1 MSNPVDCSMTDVC
14 FDDVIIFDQAPPHFT
29 LTLEVYSCLLTNDF
43 SMASTPRKLR
53 NSLHSSISRTV
64 GRRLANSARQEPDA
78 EGPPMRP
85 EASLMLTAADSQ
97 ADVAT
102 YELTGL
108 VKEGRLDRLPLFG
121 HACCRLAAAGCR

>member
-1 MSNPVDCSMTDVC
+1 M
-14 FDDVIIFDQAPPHFT
+14 HFGMESYCI
-29 LTLEVYSCLLTNDF
+29 LQ
-43 SMASTPRKLR
+43 
-53 NSLHSSISRTV
+53 TV
-64 GRRLANSARQEPDA
+64 FFRRRLANSARQEPDA

-85 EASLMLTAADSQ
+85 EASLTLTAAD
-97 ADVAT
+97 VAA